1 MAFEQGWITIPQVRE
16 GAQAVRPVAF
26 KTVDNKG
33 WTHPKQ
39 VM

>member
-1 MAFEQGWITIPQVRE
+1 MAFEQGWITIPQVE
-16 GAQAVRPVAF
+16 AQAFLPTVF

-33 WTHPKQ
+33 MTHPKQ